1 MALITIDHDKCKRD
15 GICISEC
22 PFSLIRESKKTG
34 FPEIRPAAERM
45 CIHCG
50 HCLAV
55 CPHQALTFNGAGP
68 EDCLPLE
75 KKLAVEPEI
84 IEQFIKSRR
93 SIRTYKDKPVDHPTL
108 ERLLDTAR
116 WAPSAKNS
124 QSVNWL
130 MVEDPAEVKRLAGMV
145 VDWFR
150 ENSYFPGVVKSWK
163 DGRDMVLR
171 GAPHVAIAH
180 AAQGVNGLQ
189 KPKEDCAIAISYLE
203 LAAHAHGVG
212 ACWAGFLVNGANDY
226 QPLVEALGLPPEHKV
241 YGALMLGYPKF
252 RYRRIPLRE
261 PAKVQWR

>member
-22 PFSLIRESKKTG
+22 PFSLIRENKENG
-34 FPEIRPAAERM
+34 FPEIRAAAERM

-55 CPHQALTFNGAGP
+55 CPHQALTFDGVGP
-68 EDCLPLE
+68 ADCLPVDKE
-75 KKLAVEPEI
+75 LALDPAR
-84 IEQFIKSRR
+84 IELFLKSRR
-93 SIRTYKDKPVDHPTL
+93 SIRTYKDKPVDHATL

-124 QSVNWL
+124 QSAHWL
-130 MVEDPAEVKRLAGMV
+130 MVEDPAEVRRLAGMV

-150 ENSYFPGVVKSWK
+150 ENNYFPGVVKAWK
-163 DGRDMVLR
+163 EGRDMVLR

-180 AAQGVNGLQ
+180 ARTDGSLL
-189 KPKEDCAIAISYLE
+189 KPTEDCAIAISYLE

-212 ACWAGFLVNGANDY
+212 ACWAGFLANGANDY
-226 QPLVEALGLPPEHKV
+226 PPLVDALGLPADHKV
-241 YGALMLGYPKF
+241 FGALMLGYPKF
-252 RYRRIPLRE
+252 RYRRIPQRE
-261 PAKVQWR
+261 PLKVEWR

>member
-22 PFSLIRESKKTG
+22 PFSLIRENKENG
-34 FPEIRPAAERM
+34 FPEIRVAAERM

-55 CPHQALTFNGAGP
+55 CPHQALTFDGAGP
-68 EDCLPLE
+68 ADCLPIDKDLTIDPA
-75 KKLAVEPEI
+75 K
-84 IEQFIKSRR
+84 IEQFLKSRR
-93 SIRTYKDKPVDHPTL
+93 SIRTYKDKPVEHATL

-124 QSVNWL
+124 QSAHWL
-130 MVEDPAEVKRLAGMV
+130 MVEDPAEVRRLAGMV

-150 ENSYFPGVVKSWK
+150 ENNYFPGVVKAWK

-180 AAQGVNGLQ
+180 ARTDGSLL
-189 KPKEDCAIAISYLE
+189 KPTEDCAIAISYLE

-212 ACWAGFLVNGANDY
+212 ACWAGFLANGANDY
-226 QPLVEALGLPPEHKV
+226 QPLVDALGLPADHKV
-241 YGALMLGYPKF
+241 FGALMLGYPKF

-261 PAKVQWR
+261 PVKVEWR

>member
-22 PFSLIRESKKTG
+22 PFSLIRENKASG

-55 CPHQALTFNGAGP
+55 CPHQALRFDGAGP
-68 EDCLPLE
+68 ADCLPLD
-75 KKLAVEPEI
+75 KSLAVAPEK

-93 SIRTYKDKPVDHPTL
+93 SIRTYKEQPVDHATL

-124 QSVNWL
+124 QSVHWL

-145 VDWFR
+145 VDWFS
-150 ENSYFPGVVKSWK
+150 ENSYFPGVVKAWK
-163 DGRDMVLR
+163 EGRDMVLR

-180 AAQGVNGLQ
+180 APQNGGLL
-189 KPKEDCAIAISYLE
+189 KPTEDCAIAISYLE

-212 ACWAGFLVNGANDY
+212 ACWAGFLANGGNDY
-226 QPLVEALGLPPEHKV
+226 QPLVEALALPEEHKV

-261 PAKVQWR
+261 PAKIQWR